1 MIQLIATEI
10 HEGSVCM
17 TAMITA
23 RVDAEKKK
31 GGLKKIFSEVGLT
44 TSAAVNLFICAVA
57 MNGGIPFKIGVKNA
71 EGYEWN
77 APSVEKKGGLK
88 LGIAEGKY
96 KFPPDFDERF
106 DAMDAEVA
114 ELFG

>member
-1 MIQLIATEI
+1 
-10 HEGSVCM
+10 M

-23 RVDAEKKK
+23 RVDAEKRKTAE
-31 GGLKKIFSEVGLT
+31 KIFSEVGLT

-77 APSVEKKGGLK
+77 APPVEKKRGLK

>member
-1 MIQLIATEI
+1 MVKSIHKISKAFLLVMCLSALPATMMAEVEEAQNSQI
-10 HEGSVCM
+10 EMGQNQVSISVSGS
-17 TAMITA
+17 TI
-23 RVDAEKKK
+23 R
-31 GGLKKIFSEVGLT
+31 
-44 TSAAVNLFICAVA
+44 
-57 MNGGIPFKIGVKNA
+57 VKNA